1 MTTPSEPKSGR
12 LRWGILS
19 TANIARNLFIPGV
32 RAGTETTV
40 LAVGSRELATAQQFA
55 ADLDIPRAYG
65 SYADLLADPEVDAVY
80 IGLPNSLHAE
90 WTIRAAQAGKHVL
103 CEKPTAR
110 RAADAQRM
118 ADACDAAGVVLMEAF
133 MWRHHPQH
141 ARVRALLEAGT
152 IGEPTVVR
160 ASFGYVID
168 RSRTGAL
175 NVRLARDLDGGS
187 LMDVG
192 CYSVN
197 VARWVFGAEPVRIV
211 GQQHVDADF
220 GVETSFGGVLRFAG
234 GQLALVDS
242 SFQHAFTNRYEIAGP
257 GGRIVVNGAFRPDD
271 RPGRIEIHRGS
282 DHAIEDVAPA
292 NQFALEADHFARS
305 VRAGRL
311 LPPAENGVAQ
321 ARVIEALL
329 ASAAE

>member
-1 MTTPSEPKSGR
+1 

-19 TANIARNLFIPGV
+19 TANIARNLFIPGA

-40 LAVGSRELATAQQFA
+40 LAVGSRDLATARAFA
-55 ADLDIPRAYG
+55 SDMDIPRAYG
-65 SYADLLADPEVDAVY
+65 SYQELLDDPDVDAVY

-90 WTIRAAQAGKHVL
+90 WTIRAAQSGKHVL
-103 CEKPTAR
+103 CEKPVAR
-110 RAADAQRM
+110 RVADAQRM

-141 ARVRALLEAGT
+141 ARVRALLDAGT
-152 IGEPTVVR
+152 IGEPTFVR

-168 RSRTGAL
+168 ASRNGGS
-175 NVRLARDLDGGS
+175 NVRLNPGLDGGS
-187 LMDVG
+187 LMDIG

-197 VARWVFGAEPVRIV
+197 VSRWVFGAEPVGVV
-211 GQQHVDADF
+211 GQYYVDPKF
-220 GVETSFGGVLRFAG
+220 GVETSFGGVLQFASG
-234 GQLALVDS
+234 RLAMVDS
-242 SFQHAFTNRYEIAGP
+242 SFSHAFRNRYEVTGP
-257 GGRIVVNGAFRPDD
+257 LGRIVVEGAFRPDD
-271 RPGRIEIHRGS
+271 QPGRISIFLGAEHTV
-282 DHAIEDVAPA
+282 EEVPPA
-292 NQFALEADHFARS
+292 NQFAHEADHFARS

-329 ASAAE
+329 ASAEATAAI